1 MVDLLVAIA
10 AQIQI
15 SEALLVIEGLD
26 GRLADHFHGV
36 SEVLEAHRPAAG
48 AKSDRGRIR
57 HVVGDNEGQL
67 AVSLFLTVDVAR
79 AALRHL
85 AGLGLFLCVTLH
97 QALQGK
103 VRAAEILQVGEAL
116 LDAQVGLPAP
126 LLSVINKLDNVLVGH
141 LLHWVGIRV
150 NIMRKLV
157 LNTPELTVGV
167 ELADCR
173 PNAALLVDHG
183 QIELVAVLHP
193 AFQDVAVILEVLLVN
208 FYDYLCGPEHAP
220 RIINTSFIVFEGS
233 DVVFAAL
240 SRVLGLA
247 GHVNA
252 LLGKAAVALA
262 RVPEDNA
269 FASLSDE
276 F

>member
-10 AQIQI
+10 AQIQV

-26 GRLADHFHGV
+26 GRLADHFNGV
-36 SEVLEAHRPAAG
+36 SEVLEAHGPAAG
-48 AKSDRGRIR
+48 PKSDRGRIR
-57 HVVGDNEGQL
+57 HVVGDDEGQL
-67 AVSLFLTVDVAR
+67 AVSIFLTVDVAG
-79 AALRHL
+79 AALRQL
-85 AGLGLFLCVTLH
+85 AGLGLALSVTLH
-97 QALQGK
+97 QALQGQ
-103 VRAAEILQVGEAL
+103 VRAAEVLQVGKAR

-126 LLSVINKLDNVLVGH
+126 LLSVINKLNNVLVGH

-150 NIMRKLV
+150 NIMGKLV

-173 PNAALLVDHG
+173 PNAALLVDHC

-193 AFQDVAVILEVLLVN
+193 AFQDVAVVLKVLLVN

-220 RIINTSFIVFEGS
+220 RIINTAFIVFEGS
-233 DVVFAAL
+233 DVVLAAL
-240 SRVLGLA
+240 GRVPGLA
-247 GHVNA
+247 YHVNA

-269 FASLSDE
+269 LAALCDE